1 MIPALPCGTFPDGDT
16 PAGAFYGAVFCTVH
30 HDFVLVI
37 TQILGGAGVP
47 IMFKTVPERSTHY
60 YVMVKSS
67 DIDRANKALEGRGKF
82 I

>member
-1 MIPALPCGTFPDGDT
+1 MLNGKDT
-16 PAGAFYGAVFCTVH
+16 KLTDSTLKPFCTVH